1 MRVGGI
7 AFSRFWCSLVGL
19 EVERAFLW
27 RERRAADSRVFPFAL
42 DCRVAPA
49 PEGNPLRP
57 LPGRLDLAFRR
68 E

>member
-27 RERRAADSRVFPFAL
+27 RES
-42 DCRVAPA
+42 APA
-49 PEGNPLRP
+49 EEGVFQCALGFPRWP
-57 LPGRLDLAFRR
+57 DRFPRKTGCDRS
-68 E
+68 